1 MKKLSKTPEV
11 VLDSVV
17 VERVLPLLNE
27 HMAGCESRPAVL
39 GSGSWCGPAGQQS
52 ERTREDQERRACVK
66 AI

>member
-1 MKKLSKTPEV
+1 MKKLCKTPEV

-27 HMAGCESRPAVL
+27 HMAGCESRPA
-39 GSGSWCGPAGQQS
+39 